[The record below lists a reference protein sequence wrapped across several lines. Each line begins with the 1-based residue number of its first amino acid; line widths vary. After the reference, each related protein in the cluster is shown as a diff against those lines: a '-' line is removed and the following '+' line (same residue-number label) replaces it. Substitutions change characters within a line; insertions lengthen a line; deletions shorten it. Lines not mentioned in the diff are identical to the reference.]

1 MTRYRAVVATGN
13 GDAFGY
19 RFTEEAMDNLAGQA
33 LGKDVWL
40 MFTQPIGQVVGAGRG
55 EDGVTVL
62 FESDKELNG
71 LCVVPAFD
79 NGELDFFGLVPV
91 PANRHLEPLEE
102 VG

>member
-1 MTRYRAVVATGN
+1 MTRYRAIVATGHT
-13 GDAFGY
+13 DAFGY
-19 RFTEEAMDNLAGQA
+19 RFSEEAMDNLADQA

-55 EDGVTVL
+55 EDGVTVV
-62 FESDKELNG
+62 FESDKVLAD

-79 NGELDFFGLVPV
+79 NGNLDFFGLVPV
-91 PANRHLEPLEE
+91 PADRHLEPLEE